1 MRGDKVH
8 GGYEDDMV
16 TAYSG
21 AIMSG
26 LEAEITKQ
34 DSNNSEKIRPITSG
48 LEAAKAIIELIDATR
63 NTLLPDTIIDKW
75 VEVQAIKGVTPRND
89 EMWKD
94 LGHPTIEVM
103 ARGCRVLAAVWQ
115 GAWEQGGGETKI
127 AKGTVCSKE
136 DMEQLYNDTHFL
148 PSFSLDKY

>member
-26 LEAEITKQ
+26 LDAEITKQ

-48 LEAAKAIIELIDATR
+48 LEAAKGNYRINRGNPEYA
-63 NTLLPDTIIDKW
+63 
-75 VEVQAIKGVTPRND
+75 VT
-89 EMWKD
+89 
-94 LGHPTIEVM
+94 
-103 ARGCRVLAAVWQ
+103 
-115 GAWEQGGGETKI
+115 
-127 AKGTVCSKE
+127 
-136 DMEQLYNDTHFL
+136 
-148 PSFSLDKY
+148 